1 MSHPRTRQ
9 RKPLPRTRGTTAIPR
24 WRGALW
30 LMLLAPGL
38 CLAALDPTRPPARLV
53 PATAATSVSGS
64 NGHVEAP
71 PAPTLRY
78 IRYSA
83 EQRAVMLDDELLA
96 EGESAHGIT
105 VRRILPDAVVVVQNG
120 KEKILKMFAADTAS
134 NEIKHAKQD

>member
-1 MSHPRTRQ
+1 
-9 RKPLPRTRGTTAIPR
+9 
-24 WRGALW
+24 
-30 LMLLAPGL
+30 MLLAPGL
-38 CLAALDPTRPPARLV
+38 SLAALDPTRPPARLV

-64 NGHVEAP
+64 SVHEEAP

-83 EQRAVMLDDELLA
+83 EQRQVMLDDALLA

-134 NEIKHAKQD
+134 TEIKHAQHE